1 MRLYALKTASVMAAF
16 SVLSAIGAQEPDAK
30 AVSGMRTAACLVQ
43 VASDPQVLLID
54 ANVLEHLVQSTPVAG
69 AALREVFGEN
79 AGKYA
84 DGVSMQFI
92 PVHRV
97 GAGGGGDQSTR
108 RGESGVVIGRVQ
120 VEILEEDVP
129 PVAEELLDVLLERLR
144 QAVKRADAGEAE
156 RIGERLAAVD
166 RELQDA
172 ERRFAQIR
180 AVHQELIELAGQSD
194 LSRARIEDTIRDLEE
209 TRASLELRMA
219 GAAARENALLQQ
231 IAKIAHNIQKSVQES
246 DVAAE
251 LQKVV
256 EIREKEVGRMLQRA
270 DEQIVSR
277 HELEQAQEQ
286 LAHARAALAQY
297 RESASES
304 AGGALLA
311 GLNKDLVDLNI
322 ESAEMGAELVGVQ
335 ERLAAMRHR
344 KLLELAD
351 RYETEVEMQRSFLER
366 TIRELMSERER
377 IGRQFRDLRR
387 PELRVMD

>member
-1 MRLYALKTASVMAAF
+1 MRQYMLKTASVMAAF
-16 SVLSAIGAQEPDAK
+16 SVLSAIGAQEPDAT

-43 VASDPQVLLID
+43 VASDPHVLLID

-108 RGESGVVIGRVQ
+108 RGESGVVIGRVE
-120 VEILEEDVP
+120 VEVLDESVP

-144 QAVKRADAGEAE
+144 QAVRRADAGEAE
-156 RIGERLAAVD
+156 RMGERLAAVD
-166 RELQDA
+166 RELHEA
-172 ERRFAQIR
+172 ERRFAEIR

-194 LSRARIEDTIRDLEE
+194 LSRARIENTMRDLEE

-219 GAAARENALLQQ
+219 GAKARENALLQQ
-231 IAKIAHNIQKSVQES
+231 IARIAHDIQKSVQES

-256 EIREKEVGRMLQRA
+256 EIREKEVARLRELIAKGAASSREI
-270 DEQIVSR
+270 EQP
-277 HELEQAQEQ
+277 QEQ

-297 RESASES
+297 RESASQS

-311 GLNKDLVDLNI
+311 GLNKDLVDMNI
-322 ESAEMGAELVGVQ
+322 ESAEMGAELARVQ
-335 ERLAAMRHR
+335 ERLTAMHDR

-351 RYETEVEMQRSFLER
+351 RYETEVEMQRSFVER
-366 TIRELMSERER
+366 TLRELMGERDR
-377 IGRQFRDLRR
+377 MGRQLRDLRR
-387 PELRVMD
+387 PEVRVME